1 MDHSVKCPM
10 GILQDVLLQVEKFFI
25 PYDFVVIEM
34 EEDAQIPVILG
45 RLFLSIVKAMIDV
58 KNGKFSL

>member
-1 MDHSVKCPM
+1 M